1 MVLTMVS
8 NIDYNINIF
17 VLHLCVFQH
26 DLFFIYL
33 YNMIGSNMIVD
44 VYDNMTALDNMFCG
58 NFEFNSFGFAS
69 VNILLT
75 TAVST
80 AAAIF
85 VLNSFST
92 TSRLTSAMTELVNIA
107 VVGEPTYVSPT
118 AVTLAEASIK
128 LKSTLLTSTDVSP
141 DNLGLRNGPTPRR
154 DAARSNGSLLL
165 QRRCSPQ

>member
-26 DLFFIYL
+26 DLFSIYL

-58 NFEFNSFGFAS
+58 SFEFNNFGFAS

-75 TAVST
+75 Q
-80 AAAIF
+80 F
-85 VLNSFST
+85 
-92 TSRLTSAMTELVNIA
+92 
-107 VVGEPTYVSPT
+107 
-118 AVTLAEASIK
+118 EA
-128 LKSTLLTSTDVSP
+128 
-141 DNLGLRNGPTPRR
+141 
-154 DAARSNGSLLL
+154 
-165 QRRCSPQ
+165 